1 VDYLTDT
8 YRQVPFV
15 RPILNT
21 KRENQSMHIVVCIKQ
36 VPDAKN
42 VRIDP
47 NTHTLV
53 RQGVDSIINPFD
65 MFAVEAA
72 LRLKDQNGA
81 RVTTITMGPPQAVEA
96 LRETISLGVD
106 DALLLSDRAFAGAD
120 TWATSITLGAAI
132 RKLAGVDLIICG
144 KQAIDGDTA
153 QVGPEL
159 ATQLDIPYASFVKCI
174 EFGGDGHFKVT
185 RRTEEGSE
193 IWQLPLP
200 ALITV
205 LKEVGEP
212 RVPSLRHKMRAK
224 KADIPVWGL
233 TELNLDPNQVGLTG
247 SFTQVVRV
255 FSPPQRGD
263 RIMLEG
269 SVDQQADQLC
279 RYLKEAKVPGL

>member
-1 VDYLTDT
+1 
-8 YRQVPFV
+8 
-15 RPILNT
+15 
-21 KRENQSMHIVVCIKQ
+21 MHIAVCIKQ

-47 NTHTLV
+47 DTHTLV

-72 LRLKDQNGA
+72 LRLKDQSGA
-81 RVTTITMGPPQAVEA
+81 RVTTVTMGPPQAADA
-96 LRETISLGVD
+96 LRETLSLGVD

-120 TWATSITLGAAI
+120 TWATSMTLAAAV
-132 RKLAGVDLIICG
+132 RKLGGVDLIICG

-159 ATQLDIPYASFVKCI
+159 ATQLDIPYASFVKGI
-174 EFGGDGHFKVT
+174 DYGDGPHIKVI
-185 RRTEEGSE
+185 RRTEDGTE

-224 KADIPVWGL
+224 KAEIPVWGVAD
-233 TELNLDPNQVGLTG
+233 LNLDPNQVGLTG

-255 FSPPQRGD
+255 FSPPRRSD
-263 RIMLEG
+263 RIMLSG
-269 SVDQQADQLC
+269 SVDEQAEQLY
-279 RYLKEAKVPGL
+279 RHLKEAKVPGL

>member
-1 VDYLTDT
+1 
-8 YRQVPFV
+8 
-15 RPILNT
+15 
-21 KRENQSMHIVVCIKQ
+21 MHIVVCIKQ

-53 RQGVDSIINPFD
+53 RQGVESIVNPFD

-72 LRLKDQNGA
+72 LRIKDQSGA
-81 RVTTITMGPPQAVEA
+81 RVTTLTMGPPQAAEA
-96 LRETISLGVD
+96 LRETLSLGVD

-120 TWATSITLGAAI
+120 TWATSTTLAAAI
-132 RKLAGVDLIICG
+132 RKMGTVDLIICG

-159 ATQLDIPYASFVKCI
+159 ATQLDIPYATFAKHI
-174 EFGGDGHFKVT
+174 EYQDPGHLKVT
-185 RRTEEGSE
+185 RRTEEGAE
-193 IWQLPLP
+193 VWQLPLP
-200 ALITV
+200 ALLTV

-224 KADIPVWGL
+224 KADIPVWGVADL
-233 TELNLDPNQVGLTG
+233 KLDPNDVGLTG

-255 FSPPQRGD
+255 FSPPRRGD

-269 SVDQQADQLC
+269 SVEEQAEQLY